1 MEKKIT
7 VTGKGA
13 VHVVPDIT
21 RLEVRIETLHEN
33 YSDAY
38 EKAKTNLSWMAKIL
52 EYNNKPGS
60 LAETVSMDINEHT
73 YSVKDAKGY
82 HAYYEKDGYELHQR
96 IKVDLGID
104 NVLVNKIVR
113 GIGKFIDDAQIKI
126 GHTVQDPRPHQLR
139 MLEKAV
145 KDAKEKAQIMAS
157 ALGCSL
163 QDVYSI
169 NYSDTNIHIYSEAR
183 NIHSAAEAKA
193 STPEGLDITPE
204 DLSVSDE
211 VTVVWTIEKQA
222 K

>member
-60 LAETVSMDINEHT
+60 LAKTVSMDIKEHT